1 MSTIETDRCYVVY
14 GTGFNPMK
22 IRGSKPRKGLMTRI
36 KKRGFKPKYSLV
48 SAKKGTCKK
57 KPILYNSIPGCVTI
71 R

>member
-1 MSTIETDRCYVVY
+1 MSEPEKDHCYVVY
-14 GTGFNPMK
+14 GIGFNPMK
-22 IRGSKPRKGLMTRI
+22 ISGSKTRKQLMTRI

-57 KPILYNSIPGCVTI
+57 KPILYNSIPGWVTI